1 MVITLS
7 IRISLYL
14 VLSETL
20 IDILF
25 LKVYQSSSSKHIDN
39 AEVRNCFT
47 SSFEKSIKW
56 SLSDSL
62 SLSLSCSLSLSLSL
76 SLPLVLVLI
85 LVLVLV

>member
-1 MVITLS
+1 MIITLS
-7 IRISLYL
+7 IRIPLSL

-25 LKVYQSSSSKHIDN
+25 VKVYQSSSSKHIDN

-62 SLSLSCSLSLSLSL
+62 SLSLSLSLSCSLSLSL

-85 LVLVLV
+85 LVLV

>member
-62 SLSLSCSLSLSLSL
+62 SLSLSLSCSLSLSL

-85 LVLVLV
+85 LVLV

>member
-76 SLPLVLVLI
+76 PLVLVLI
-85 LVLVLV
+85 LVLV

>member
-7 IRISLYL
+7 IRIPLSL

-62 SLSLSCSLSLSLSL
+62 SLSLSCSLSLSL
-76 SLPLVLVLI
+76 PLVLVLI
-85 LVLVLV
+85 LVLV

>member
-7 IRISLYL
+7 IRISLSL

-20 IDILF
+20 IDIL
-25 LKVYQSSSSKHIDN
+25 LVKVYQSSSSKHIDN

-62 SLSLSCSLSLSLSL
+62 SLSLYCSLSLSL
-76 SLPLVLVLI
+76 SLPLVLVFI
-85 LVLVLV
+85 LVLV

>member
-1 MVITLS
+1 MVINLS
-7 IRISLYL
+7 IRIHLSL

-20 IDILF
+20 FDILF
-25 LKVYQSSSSKHIDN
+25 VKVYQSSSSKHIDN

-62 SLSLSCSLSLSLSL
+62 SLSLSLFCSLSLSL

-85 LVLVLV
+85 FVLV